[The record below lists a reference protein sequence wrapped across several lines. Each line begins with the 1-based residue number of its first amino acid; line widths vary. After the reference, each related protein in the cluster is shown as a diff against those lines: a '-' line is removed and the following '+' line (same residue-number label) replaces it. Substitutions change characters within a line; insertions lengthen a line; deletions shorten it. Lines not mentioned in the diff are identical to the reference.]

1 MPTFKQQ
8 LKTLQGKQQYAAMIA
23 LLEASDEP
31 NRDTIIAR
39 IQLKMKEAE
48 RAEVVLNKTSETVAP
63 KAIVQPV
70 KRRISRWW
78 RVFLALLVI
87 MTAAGIVNMVQR
99 VQQIDAKVEADT
111 AWIGLGA
118 YCGRVLARETNIS
131 DCDAWREWIRQDYA
145 QVVIDCNEAM
155 PWLYDNETFY
165 TCLEDGLPKV

>member
-8 LKTLQGKQQYAAMIA
+8 LKTLQDKKEYAAMIA

-31 NRDTIIAR
+31 NRSTIIAR
-39 IQLKMKEAE
+39 IQLKIQEAA
-48 RAEVVLNKTSETVAP
+48 RAEVVLNKTAETVAP
-63 KAIVQPV
+63 KATVQPV

-78 RVFLALLVI
+78 RVFLVLLVI
-87 MTAAGIVNMVQR
+87 MTAAGIINMVQR

-155 PWLYDNETFY
+155 PWLYDDERFY
-165 TCLEDGLPKV
+165 TCLKDGLPKV